1 MDPVK
6 CKSRT
11 SAPGTTKKEER
22 NKEMTRDGGRK
33 EEDGWRGFS
42 VGRRE
47 RGVTLC
53 ERMIRLNE

>member
-22 NKEMTRDGGRK
+22 NKEMTRDGGWGE
-33 EEDGWRGFS
+33 EEDGEVS
-42 VGRRE
+42 VWG
-47 RGVTLC
+47 GGG
-53 ERMIRLNE
+53 